1 MSILLCID
9 SATTHASVAIA
20 KDGKV
25 LGMKR
30 NEIQKDHAAF
40 IQPAITAL
48 LEALSLDIKSIA
60 AVCVSEGPGS
70 YTGLRVGMASAKGI
84 CYALN
89 IPLMTIPTT
98 AIMAYAAVNN
108 AAIGKNDL
116 IIPMIDARRMEVF
129 SAVYNAA
136 LECLEAPQPK
146 LLDEASYQEW
156 LSESVVHFT
165 GSGTD
170 KWKTICKDSNARFIT
185 DSWSAADMATMAES
199 MFNKKQFSS
208 LAYAAP
214 QYSKDFYTPAKKES
228 KS

>member
-9 SATTHASVAIA
+9 SATSHASVAIA
-20 KDGKV
+20 KQGTI
-25 LGMKR
+25 LGMQR
-30 NEIQKDHAAF
+30 NEVQKDHAAF
-40 IQPAITAL
+40 IQPAIAAL
-48 LEALSLDIKSIA
+48 LDTLSIDIKSIA

-89 IPLMTIPTT
+89 IPLITVPTT
-98 AIMAYAAVNN
+98 TIMAYAAVNN

-156 LSESVVHFT
+156 LSESVVYFT
-165 GSGTD
+165 GSGAD
-170 KWKTICKDSNARFIT
+170 KWKAICKDPNARFIA
-185 DSWSAADMATMAES
+185 DNWSAADMATIAES
-199 MFNKKQFSS
+199 MYAKKQFSS